1 MKIVFI
7 GAGNLATHLAK
18 ELYNQSF
25 DIVQV
30 YSRTLKSA
38 NELADKVA
46 AASTDKIE
54 NIDSNAD
61 IYIFSISDSAL
72 ETILSQIQID
82 RNKLLLHTAGSVSI
96 DIFKEYSD
104 RYGVIYPFQ
113 TFSKLREINFKN
125 IPIFIEANNTD
136 DRAILEKIAEKF
148 SNKIY
153 YLSSDKRQYLHLTGV
168 FACNFVNHMYNVA
181 DQILSQEDI
190 PFDVVLPLIDE
201 TANKVHHL
209 RPTDA
214 QTGPAIRY
222 DENIINKHLSL
233 ITDSRLKDI
242 YKIVSENIH
251 ETSTKK

>member
-18 ELYNQSF
+18 ELHNQSF

-30 YSRTLKSA
+30 YSRTLVSA
-38 NELADKVA
+38 NKLAIDVNA
-46 AASTDKIE
+46 VSTDKIE
-54 NIDSNAD
+54 DIVPNAD
-61 IYIFSISDSAL
+61 IYIFSIPDSAL
-72 ETILSQIQID
+72 ENILSLIQID
-82 RNKLLLHTAGSVSI
+82 KNKLYLHTAGSIPI

-113 TFSKLREINFKN
+113 TFSKQREVDFNS
-125 IPIFIEANNTD
+125 IPIFIEANRQE
-136 DRAILEKIAEKF
+136 DRIILEKIANILSPKV
-148 SNKIY
+148 Y

-168 FACNFVNHMYNVA
+168 FACNFVNHMYNIA
-181 DQILSQEDI
+181 DQILSQKDI
-190 PFDVVLPLIDE
+190 PFEVVLPLIDE

-209 RPTDA
+209 CPTDA

-222 DENIINKHLSL
+222 DENVINKHLSL
-233 ITDSRLKDI
+233 ITDTKLKDI
-242 YKIVSENIH
+242 YKIISENIH